1 MKKMNNILKMIS
13 QMESNANEIKL
24 AEHKVELSDYVDVV
38 GSYTQLEKNYNA
50 ILKETAIAR
59 TTLKKAVELIQQQQV
74 LTNNF
79 NDNIVNFEKKA
90 KDLGIDWKTV
100 FPEFLKY
107 QTAIKNQYAPQNLKE
122 VVDAY
127 NNL

>member
-1 MKKMNNILKMIS
+1 MNNILKMIS
-13 QMESNANEIKL
+13 KMESNANEVKL
-24 AEHKVELSDYVDVV
+24 AQHIVELSDYVDVV
-38 GSYTQLEKNYNA
+38 GSYTQLEKNYNV

-79 NDNIVNFEKKA
+79 NENIVNFEKKA
-90 KDLGIDWKTV
+90 KDLGIDWKTAM
-100 FPEFLKY
+100 PEFVKY
-107 QTAIKNQYAPQNLKE
+107 QTAVKNQYAPQNLKE